1 MERSYIMPR
10 LCFILTFAL
19 TLFSVVLR
27 SLCMVFYFDVDPGY
41 FSADFMPVLS
51 NVLYFITIGIALVC
65 VCLTPKDSLP
75 SELHTRMRAP
85 VAIMLGLS
93 LAIFT
98 AISFIVC
105 FPARQSKIMIAPALL
120 GLLAATY
127 FLLSVNRNGRY
138 PDRLSFLGYLPVLW
152 CVSAIGEIYFDNY
165 TTMNSPIKIS
175 LLFALLGF
183 MFIVLAELR
192 FRVNRPMPRY
202 SVFLLSVGGFTA
214 LTGSIPL
221 LIATGAGKLDNIRH
235 LLYAIVLLF
244 AGLYGFYLLFRYT
257 LFPSDAPAE
266 TIDEPAPTISDPVA
280 PNAE

>member
-1 MERSYIMPR
+1 
-10 LCFILTFAL
+10 
-19 TLFSVVLR
+19 
-27 SLCMVFYFDVDPGY
+27 
-41 FSADFMPVLS
+41 
-51 NVLYFITIGIALVC
+51 
-65 VCLTPKDSLP
+65 
-75 SELHTRMRAP
+75 MRAP

-105 FPARQSKIMIAPALL
+105 FPSRQSKIMIAPALL

-266 TIDEPAPTISDPVA
+266 TIDEPAKAVDEPAPTISDPVA